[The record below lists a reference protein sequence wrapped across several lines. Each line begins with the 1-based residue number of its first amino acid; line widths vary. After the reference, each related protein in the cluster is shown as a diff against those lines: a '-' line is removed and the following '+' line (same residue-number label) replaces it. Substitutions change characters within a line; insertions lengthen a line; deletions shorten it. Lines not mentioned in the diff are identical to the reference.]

1 MTTQMPAAEALDR
14 ALGAL
19 WGLALGDAM
28 GMPAQTLDRAA
39 IRAAYGRIG
48 SLRAPIPGH
57 PVARGLRAGQVTDD
71 TEQTLLLARR
81 LLADPD
87 ALDPRAWAEDLLGWE
102 ADIRRR
108 GLADLLGP
116 STRAALDA
124 LLAGADPAET
134 GRRGTTNGA
143 AMRITPVGIATPPG
157 PRLLDRVEACARVT
171 HNTGEAIAAAAA
183 VAAVV
188 SQGVAG
194 RSFEESLEG
203 ALAAARAGNRRGAP
217 VGEADM
223 AGRIARA
230 LELAGEGEAALAR
243 GIGTSVASRES
254 VAAAFGVVR
263 LAGGDPWAAVVIAA
277 NIGDDTDTIGAIA
290 GAMAGATAGHG
301 ALPAGPLAELR
312 AANPGLAPEPLA
324 EALLALRRET
334 AEEGRA

>member
-1 MTTQMPAAEALDR
+1 MGNPVPAAHQDR

-19 WGLALGDAM
+19 YGLALGDAM
-28 GMPAQTLDRAA
+28 GMPAQTLDRAR
-39 IRAAYGRIG
+39 IRAAYGRIE
-48 SLRAPIPGH
+48 SLVAPLPGH
-57 PVARGLRAGQVTDD
+57 PVAHGLRAGQVTDD
-71 TEQTLLLARR
+71 TEQSLLLARR
-81 LLADPD
+81 LLAAPDGFDPVG
-87 ALDPRAWAEDLLGWE
+87 WASDLLAWE

-108 GLADLLGP
+108 GLSDLLGP

-124 LLAGADPAET
+124 LLSGADPAEA
-134 GRRGTTNGA
+134 GRCGTTNGA

-157 PRLLDRVEACARVT
+157 PRLLDRVEACCRVT

-183 VAAVV
+183 VASVV

-194 RSFEESLEG
+194 RSFEASLPE

-217 VGEADM
+217 AGDPDM
-223 AGRIARA
+223 AGRIALA
-230 LELAGEGEAALAR
+230 LDLAGQGEAALAE

-290 GAMAGATAGHG
+290 GAMAGATAGLA
-301 ALPAGPLAELR
+301 ALPAVPIARLR
-312 AANPGLAPEPLA
+312 AANALDLAPLA
-324 EALLALRRET
+324 DALLALRRD
-334 AEEGRA
+334 AEAPG